1 MPLLLATIRGDL
13 RAAMEAEIRD
23 VARAMRR
30 GVERAGREVQAEL
43 RAQARGADFSDKGRA
58 LANSWRLKLYLPPG
72 AAPRSF
78 RPAALVYSNAP
89 KLVEAFD
96 KGLPITAKGGRY
108 LAFPTG
114 YNATRGRRGASS
126 RGGLRVTPA
135 EMKAARGEAFIIR
148 SKSNPA
154 VRLWCLRV
162 RGASGL
168 GKRRR
173 LRLFVGSNVEV
184 LNVAAAQ
191 ATIATMPI
199 TNLQDPQPRRRVR
212 LMGSAATITADLG
225 AEVPIDC
232 VALISTTLG
241 AGAMVQ
247 AQLSNVANFSVTLA
261 DTGQVNA
268 EAQNESQGNIVLV
281 LPVPVVARHLRID
294 LTDGAA
300 PYMDIGLLVAGQ
312 LWRLRRG
319 TARLMA
325 FAKAA

>member
-13 RAAMEAEIRD
+13 RAAMEAEIRN

-58 LANSWRLKLYLPPG
+58 LANSWRLKLYPPPG

-148 SKSNPA
+148 SKSNPS
-154 VRLWCLRV
+154 VRLWCLPRPRRNRPQQAAALAVV
-162 RGASGL
+162 RWRECRSAHRQPARPAASG
-168 GKRRR
+168 
-173 LRLFVGSNVEV
+173 
-184 LNVAAAQ
+184 
-191 ATIATMPI
+191 
-199 TNLQDPQPRRRVR
+199 
-212 LMGSAATITADLG
+212 
-225 AEVPIDC
+225 
-232 VALISTTLG
+232 
-241 AGAMVQ
+241 
-247 AQLSNVANFSVTLA
+247 
-261 DTGQVNA
+261 
-268 EAQNESQGNIVLV
+268 
-281 LPVPVVARHLRID
+281 ARHSRPGVCPDVLSHASGQARQ
-294 LTDGAA
+294 AA
-300 PYMDIGLLVAGQ
+300 
-312 LWRLRRG
+312 
-319 TARLMA
+319 
-325 FAKAA
+325 